1 MPYALFA
8 HYMSHPYLS
17 FPSQILS
24 NDIYETSEHLNFGT
38 DSTHETIIRQ
48 LQFSYYSFMLYLTIY
63 ISMYLSI
70 CRFIAINKIYKILR
84 Y

>member
-24 NDIYETSEHLNFGT
+24 NDIYETSEHLNFRV
-38 DSTHETIIRQ
+38 DSTHETIIRNYNFRIIV
-48 LQFSYYSFMLYLTIY
+48 LCY
-63 ISMYLSI
+63 I
-70 CRFIAINKIYKILR
+70 
-84 Y
+84 